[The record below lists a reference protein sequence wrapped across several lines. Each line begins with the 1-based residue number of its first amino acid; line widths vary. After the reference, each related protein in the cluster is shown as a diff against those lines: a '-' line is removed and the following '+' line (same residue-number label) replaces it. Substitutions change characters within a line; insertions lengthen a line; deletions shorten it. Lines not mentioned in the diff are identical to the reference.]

1 MEITEKCFYFSL
13 GMHTVP
19 NFYFGPK
26 NSSLLEDVFFK
37 IKNYLLSQCA
47 LSCLPLQLK
56 RQGCKWQFHQEQKT
70 TIFWINTYN
79 SEHDVIFLARVSKS
93 IIGISYQSKTEGMKY
108 ENPSKKEK
116 GIHVLFLIEI
126 SGKLLPIIRCK
137 RQTFGYGTQ

>member
-1 MEITEKCFYFSL
+1 MSPTTIETSGL
-13 GMHTVP
+13 QVTVP
-19 NFYFGPK
+19 SRAEDNNFLNK
-26 NSSLLEDVFFK
+26 
-37 IKNYLLSQCA
+37 
-47 LSCLPLQLK
+47 
-56 RQGCKWQFHQEQKT
+56 
-70 TIFWINTYN
+70 YN
-79 SEHDVIFLARVSKS
+79 EEHDVLFLARESKS